1 MTEQIYT
8 LKHQDKSCKARRG
21 EIKLGHGVVQ
31 TPTFMPVGTNGTVKG
46 IYHDKVASIGYNL
59 ILGNTYHLYL
69 RPGIEV
75 LKTFDGLHNFSNW
88 KGNFLTDSGGFQV
101 FSLSTL
107 RKIYEM
113 GVKFQSHI
121 DGSKHVFTPEKVVDI
136 QQVIGSDIAMMLD
149 VCSAPGISW
158 KETLHAMDITHLW
171 AERAI
176 VHRDSLLD
184 TTGRAF
190 RGKLFGIVQGGF
202 YEDLRI
208 KSAQTIAAMDFPGVA
223 IGGLSVG
230 ESKETFCNYLA
241 LTADAVNQVSP
252 SKPRYVMGIGTP
264 DYILEAVENGIDLFD
279 CVLATRTAR
288 NGSVF
293 TDDGMLT
300 LSRSFNEF
308 DHRPIQEGCT
318 CDACTN
324 YSRAY
329 LRHMFKC
336 NEMFGGML
344 ATEHNLTYLY
354 NLMAKA
360 RKAIEE
366 DRFKSFKEDYLKR
379 FYANGGR
386 CLG

>member
-8 LKHQDKSCKARRG
+8 LHHQDKSCKARTG

-31 TPTFMPVGTNGTVKG
+31 TPAFMPVGTNGTVKG
-46 IYHDKVASIGYNL
+46 IYHDKVAAIGYNL

-75 LKTFDGLHNFSNW
+75 LKTFDGLHKFSNW
-88 KGNFLTDSGGFQV
+88 NANFLTDSGGFQV

-121 DGSKHVFTPEKVVDI
+121 DGSRHVFTPEKVVDI

-158 KETLHAMDITHLW
+158 KKTLHAMDITHLW

-208 KSAQTIAAMDFPGVA
+208 KSAQTIASMDFPGVA

-230 ESKETFCNYLA
+230 ESKETYCHHLA
-241 LTADAVNQVSP
+241 LTADAINQVSP

-264 DYILEAVENGIDLFD
+264 DYILEAIENGIDLFD
-279 CVLATRTAR
+279 CVLQTRTAR

-318 CDACTN
+318 CEACTH

-329 LRHMFKC
+329 MRHMFKC

-354 NLMAKA
+354 NLMVKA

-386 CLG
+386 CIS

>member
-1 MTEQIYT
+1 MTDGIYT
-8 LKHQDKSCKARRG
+8 LHHRDSHCKARTG
-21 EIKLGHGVVQ
+21 EIRLGHGVVQ
-31 TPTFMPVGTNGTVKG
+31 TPAFMPVGTNGTVKG
-46 IYHDKVASIGYNL
+46 IYHDRVARIGYNL

-69 RPGIEV
+69 RPGVDV
-75 LKTFDGLHNFSNW
+75 LASFDGLHAFSNW
-88 KGNFLTDSGGFQV
+88 NGNILTDSGGFQV
-101 FSLSTL
+101 FSLSSL
-107 RKIYEM
+107 RKIHEM

-136 QQVIGSDIAMMLD
+136 QQTIGSDIAMMLD

-190 RGKLFGIVQGGF
+190 RGNLFGIVQGGF
-202 YEDLRI
+202 YEDLRR
-208 KSAQTIAAMDFPGVA
+208 KSAQVIGSMDFPGIA

-230 ESKETFCNYLA
+230 ESKEDFCHYLA
-241 LTADAVNQVSP
+241 VTADAVTDA
-252 SKPRYVMGIGTP
+252 KPRYVMGIGTP

-318 CDACTN
+318 CEACTH

-329 LRHMFKC
+329 MRHMFKC
-336 NEMFGGML
+336 NEMLGGML

-354 NLMAKA
+354 NLMVKA

-366 DRFKSFKEDYLKR
+366 DRFQSFKQDYLKR
-379 FYANGGR
+379 FYANDGR
-386 CLG
+386 CLC